1 MGNNVPDLQIAIYD
15 VIAKHTETSVLMNL
29 LESKN
34 SYYCVN
40 ATVPRVRLTQNTANP
55 EMKQNVAS

>member
-1 MGNNVPDLQIAIYD
+1 MPDLQIAIYD

-40 ATVPRVRLTQNTANP
+40 ATVRLTQNTANP